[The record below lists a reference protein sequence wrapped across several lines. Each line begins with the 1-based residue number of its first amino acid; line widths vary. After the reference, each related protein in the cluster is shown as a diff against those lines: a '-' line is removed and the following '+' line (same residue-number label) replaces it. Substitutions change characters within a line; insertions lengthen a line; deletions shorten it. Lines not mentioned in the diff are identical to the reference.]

1 MAEKVIH
8 EVRFIETDDG
18 FRIEVKGDKERLKE
32 MGFGPGMM
40 GFGHGMGFGPRMIFK
55 RHRHGRH
62 GHGHRRRRRFGPGF
76 GPWAWW
82 NDWFEQ
88 SDEDETEEMPPKDA

>member
-18 FRIEVKGDKERLKE
+18 FRIEVKGDKERMRQ

-40 GFGHGMGFGPRMIFK
+40 GFGPRM
-55 RHRHGRH
+55 RHHRRHGQ
-62 GHGHRRRRRFGPGF
+62 GPGCGPGF
-76 GPWAWW
+76 GFWRHFGPWW
-82 NDWFEQ
+82 E
-88 SDEDETEEMPPKDA
+88 EDEEPEGEPEPGGEPPAK